1 MDVEIK
7 TMDLSFCGEVAQNVV
22 NKEAKE
28 FVLQQL
34 KSKYGVG
41 INDNRAY
48 ILHDKSVY
56 FLEKTQHIISIK
68 SSGTNYLLFLTRI
81 NNTNYCFYIDRKI
94 APGYTVPRIIATKY
108 GFSDTVF
115 KDTLLD
121 GELVKNDKNQWMF
134 LITDILVHEGKKL
147 ESNIISRFN
156 LLYSMLKNCYNVD
169 KDFDICPLVVKR
181 LFRYSEY
188 DYLIT
193 QFIPSLTY
201 KTKGLYFNTLN
212 TKHGNQLFI
221 FPNERQHKSH
231 NSSNTSHM
239 SNSSHYRGNNYS
251 SSSLNVNA
259 DGGGGHSSS
268 SGGGGGHS
276 SSSGGGGGRSS
287 GGGRSG
293 GGGGGGSG
301 SGGGGGGG
309 GSGGVS
315 NKSNGYIF
323 RLETTLTPEIYN
335 LYYKDGSDVIKCEKP
350 AYIHGLR
357 NSKMIRKFL
366 SGSHTTY
373 VYCKF
378 NATQKMWEPIT
389 KAEISSDEYLSSK
402 QSIETNA

>member
-34 KSKYGVG
+34 KSKYDVG

-231 NSSNTSHM
+231 SHNSSNTSHM
-239 SNSSHYRGNNYS
+239 SNSSHYRGKQTSTS
-251 SSSLNVNA
+251 SVNVNG
-259 DGGGGHSSS
+259 DGGGGS
-268 SGGGGGHS
+268 SGGV
-276 SSSGGGGGRSS
+276 
-287 GGGRSG
+287 
-293 GGGGGGSG
+293 G
-301 SGGGGGGG
+301 SGGVGSGVG
-309 GSGGVS
+309 GSSVS

-366 SGSHTTY
+366 SGSNTTY